1 MSPDRFALWKFKTIE
16 GILQGWCP
24 GDFTRSKY
32 ERDGKL
38 RATIEY
44 DPKQETAAVSV
55 DGSSPVQVPFR
66 GLVGKLKEL
75 GLYVQRDRKF
85 CHENALI
92 PFC

>member
-1 MSPDRFALWKFKTIE
+1 M
-16 GILQGWCP
+16 
-24 GDFTRSKY
+24 
-32 ERDGKL
+32 
-38 RATIEY
+38 
-44 DPKQETAAVSV
+44 VSV
-55 DGSSPVQVPFR
+55 DGSSPVQVSFK